1 MDFELIVNWL
11 GREGGDLLRWWLLV
25 TLAGA
30 AAWPLLYR
38 ILGGL
43 PDRGYTLA
51 RPAGLMLTGFIFWF
65 LGSLGLLENTPGG
78 MAFAWL
84 VVLVIGLVAFL
95 RWENRPP
102 VREWF
107 SENLAL
113 IVLTEVLFALLFVGW
128 ATVRAHNPEIYS
140 TEKPMEIMFINGIRT
155 SRAFP
160 PHDSWLAGYA
170 ISYYY
175 FGYVLIAMLA
185 DLSGLSTGIAFNLA
199 IALIFALTGTG
210 VLGVVYNMV
219 RARSARVR
227 GGSIPAALAAGVLAL
242 CFLIF
247 MGNLGTALIEFPYQ
261 GYTPGLVN
269 ASYFNFWDVE
279 GREGTQTIQLAD
291 GETARVPADS
301 NGNGIPNWEDTPLP
315 FDRWEFTRGMGWRYS
330 RIVQDRDLQGN
341 PIGIQPIT
349 EFPDFSFTLADIHPH
364 VLALPFAVLALGL
377 ALNLVL
383 NGRDLFRWE
392 YPLYAI
398 WVGGMIFVNSW
409 DAVYLPLLVGAEA
422 LRRLIRNGSG
432 SLSRA
437 DVWGIARFAL
447 IIGGLTLVFYLPW
460 LISFTSQANGILPNL
475 IYPTAWQQYF
485 LQFGTFLVILTVFV
499 LVEVRRAGDRLNGTA
514 SLLVLVAG
522 VVTIVLMLVLLGWIA
537 WNRNDVRSAVYSIS
551 SQPGG
556 LGSLVDDVLKRR
568 LIGLPSEMLMIGLIV
583 LVIGRLFARMPFR
596 LIVEADISEREIGPD
611 NVIRVRAINYSPATG
626 FALLL
631 VGAAAVLTIA
641 PDFVYLRDN
650 FAVRINTVFKLYY
663 QGWIIFSI
671 ASAFAVWSVLAGQE
685 PAFQLNSLMPGR
697 RPAPNAGDQ
706 RSVGVGL
713 ALPWARRASPLRDDD
728 KAKRDKPKRGRVLR
742 PMNDPSLKILMRGAF
757 GLVVVLFFAAGLLYP
772 VFAIRARTMVD
783 TGRISLEKQIEVCE
797 SDPSMSG
804 SCPKLTPLTL
814 DGAPTLVLGSPDEYS
829 AIQCLSNLEQEPGDA
844 VLLEAP
850 CHCGYHPEIGRFS
863 ALTGIPTLMG
873 WGNHEGQWR
882 GDTLPEVIDTRVEDG
897 QLRDRFTDAQE
908 IYTTQDWD
916 RVWSLI
922 DRYGIDYIVVGN
934 AERNMI
940 RDLAGDDQSRLQSYQ
955 LGLQKFEQVL
965 TPVCAAGNTTVYRV
979 KPQ

>member
-1 MDFELIVNWL
+1 MTDWL
-11 GREGGDLLRWWLLV
+11 GREGGDIIRWWLLV

-51 RPAGLMLTGFIFWF
+51 RAAGLMLTGFIFWF
-65 LGSLGLLENTPGG
+65 LGSLGMLENTPGG
-78 MAFAWL
+78 MVFAWV
-84 VVLVIGLVAFL
+84 VVLVIGLVAFF
-95 RWENRPP
+95 RWDDRPP

-107 SENLAL
+107 SDHIAL
-113 IVLTEVLFALLFVGW
+113 IILTEILFALLFIGW

-140 TEKPMEIMFINGIRT
+140 TEKPMEIMFINGIRA
-155 SRAFP
+155 SRTFP

-199 IALIFALTGTG
+199 IALIFALAGTG

-219 RARSARVR
+219 RARSVRVQ

-261 GYTPGLVN
+261 GYTPNLVN
-269 ASYFNFWDVE
+269 ASYFDFWDIE
-279 GREGTQTIQLAD
+279 GREGTQSIQLAD
-291 GETARVPADS
+291 GTTAEVPVDS
-301 NGNGIPNWEDTPLP
+301 NGNGIPDWKDDELPL
-315 FDRWEFTRGMGWRYS
+315 DRWEFTRGMGWRYS
-330 RIVQDRDLQGN
+330 RIVQDRDLQGK

-349 EFPDFSFTLADIHPH
+349 EFPNFSFTLADIHPH
-364 VLALPFAVLALGL
+364 VIALPFAVLAVGL

-398 WVGGMIFVNSW
+398 WVGGMIFINSW
-409 DAVYLPLLVGAEA
+409 DAIYLPLLVGAET

-437 DVWGIARFAL
+437 EVWGIARFAL
-447 IIGGLTLVFYLPW
+447 VMGGLTLAFYLPW

-499 LVEVRRAGDRLNGTA
+499 LVEVYRARDRFNGGA
-514 SLLVLVAG
+514 SLLVLA
-522 VVTIVLMLVLLGWIA
+522 VVVITLVLMLVLLGWMA
-537 WNRNDVRSAVYSIS
+537 WNRDDVRSAVYSIFDKS
-551 SQPGG
+551 GVA
-556 LGSLVDDVLKRR
+556 GSLVDDVLKRR
-568 LIGLPSEMLMIGLIV
+568 LIGLPSEILMIGLIV

-685 PAFQLNSLMPGR
+685 PAFQLSRLTPGR
-697 RPAPNAGDQ
+697 Q
-706 RSVGVGL
+706 RVGRV
-713 ALPWARRASPLRDDD
+713 LPLQEDDG
-728 KAKRDKPKRGRVLR
+728 KRKRDKPKRGLVLR
-742 PMNDPSLKILMRGAF
+742 PGQDRSLMMLGRGGF
-757 GLVVVLFFAAGLLYP
+757 GIVVVLFFSAGLLYP
-772 VFAIRARTMVD
+772 ALAIRARTLVD
-783 TGRISLEKQIEVCE
+783 TGRISLQKQIDVCE
-797 SDPSMSG
+797 SDPNTSG
-804 SCPKLTPLTL
+804 TCPEPAPLTL

-882 GDTLPEVIDTRVEDG
+882 GDTLPEVTDTRVENG

-908 IYTTQDWD
+908 LYTTQDWD
-916 RVWSLI
+916 RVWAII

-940 RDLAGDDQSRLQSYQ
+940 RDLAGDDQSLLQSYQ

-979 KPQ
+979 APQ

>member
-1 MDFELIVNWL
+1 MDFGLITDWL
-11 GREGGDLLRWWLLV
+11 GREGGDILRWWLLV

-51 RPAGLMLTGFIFWF
+51 RAAGLMLTGFLFWF

-78 MAFAWL
+78 MAFAWAA
-84 VVLVIGLVAFL
+84 VLVIGLIAFF
-95 RWENRPP
+95 RWDDRPP
-102 VREWF
+102 VRQWF
-107 SENLAL
+107 NENVAL

-140 TEKPMEIMFINGIRT
+140 TEKPMEIMFINSIRA

-185 DLSGLSTGIAFNLA
+185 ELSGLSTGIAFNLA
-199 IALIFALTGTG
+199 IALIFALTGIG

-227 GGSIPAALAAGVLAL
+227 GGSIAAALAAGVLAL

-247 MGNLGTALIEFPYQ
+247 MGNLGTALIELPYQ

-291 GETARVPADS
+291 GATAEVPVDS
-301 NGNGIPNWEDTPLP
+301 NGDGIPNWEDTPLP

-330 RIVQDRDLQGN
+330 RVVQDRNLQGQ

-349 EFPDFSFTLADIHPH
+349 EFPNFSFTLADIHPH

-432 SLSRA
+432 SLSREDA
-437 DVWGIARFAL
+437 WGIARFAVV
-447 IIGGLTLVFYLPW
+447 IGGLTLVFYLPW
-460 LISFTSQANGILPNL
+460 LISFTSQANGILPNV
-475 IYPTAWQQYF
+475 IYPTAWQQYV

-499 LVEVRRAGDRLNGTA
+499 LAEVRRAGDRFNGAA
-514 SLLVLVAG
+514 SLLVLVA
-522 VVTIVLMLVLLGWIA
+522 VMITLVLTLVLLGWIA
-537 WNRNDVRSAVYSIS
+537 WNRNDVRNAVYSIS

-568 LIGLPSEMLMIGLIV
+568 LIGLPSEILMIGLIV
-583 LVIGRLFARMPFR
+583 LVVGRLFARMPFR
-596 LIVEADISEREIGPD
+596 LIVEADINEREIGPD

-671 ASAFAVWSVLAGQE
+671 ASAFAVWSVLAGRE
-685 PAFQLNSLMPGR
+685 PAFQPNSLMPGR
-697 RPAPNAGDQ
+697 SR
-706 RSVGVGL
+706 VGQ
-713 ALPWARRASPLRDDD
+713 ALPLQENDD
-728 KAKRDKPKRGRVLR
+728 KAKRDKPIRGRVLR
-742 PMNDPSLKILMRGAF
+742 PMNDPSLRILMRGAF
-757 GLVVVLFFAAGLLYP
+757 GLVVVLFFAAGMLYP
-772 VFAIRARTMVD
+772 IFAVRARTMVD
-783 TGRISLEKQIEVCE
+783 TGRFSLEEQIKVCE
-797 SDPSMSG
+797 ANHSMSG
-804 SCPKLTPLTL
+804 SCPELTPLTL

-829 AIQCLSNLEQEPGDA
+829 AIQCLSNLEKEPGDA

-850 CHCGYHPEIGRFS
+850 CRNCGYHPEIGRFS
-863 ALTGIPTLMG
+863 ALTGIPTLVG

-897 QLRDRFTDAQE
+897 QIRDRFTDAQE

-940 RDLAGDDQSRLQSYQ
+940 HDLAGDDQSRLQSYQ

-965 TPVCAAGNTTVYRV
+965 TPVCSAGNTMVYRV